1 MAVQAAL
8 AIDAGLAEVVLCV
21 RGDNT
26 RSGISSSGMIAQ
38 AREMTQG
45 EFEWPYGVT
54 TIGGYGLLAQRYMHE
69 YNVPQEA
76 LAAVVATQSEHGALK
91 WNAML
96 REAVTIEDVLDSRM
110 IATPFHVS
118 DCSLVNDGAAAFL
131 VTTADRAKS
140 MKTKPVYLTGIG
152 EGYSHQYISQAQSV
166 DSVRDGLGRAGRR
179 AMEVAGITPDD
190 LDVAEIYDSFSFTPL
205 IALEGFGICGKGE
218 AGDWV
223 LEGNAK
229 LGGKLPMNTAG
240 GLIRQAHLGA
250 MHHIVEAALQL
261 RGEADDTARG
271 GGNHQVPDAKLAITE
286 RLRGNPG
293 CRRAPS
299 CCPANRRRPEQ
310 GERSQWLKGMK
321 PASRGRTPRSRKVR
335 ARGPAVLGWDQG
347 RQASASDGP
356 DGTPFWYPRAYAKGN
371 LGEVTWTESKGEG
384 TVYTYSI
391 HYIGPPGF
399 SKRATRRTS
408 SRWSTSTR
416 ASVS

>member
-1 MAVQAAL
+1 MSVREATPNVAEARRMLKKGIVIAGVGETEQGVLKDRGSFQLLAEATKLTLDDAGITLAEVDGVVTAFSFVEHTLMHATTLCDYLGFHPGYFASVAVGGATAPLMAVQAAL

-54 TIGGYGLLAQRYMHE
+54 TIGGYGLLAQRYMYE

-96 REAVTIEDVLDSRM
+96 REPVTIEDVLNSRM
-110 IATPFHVS
+110 IATPFHVL

-131 VTTADRAKS
+131 VTTADRAKG
-140 MKTKPVYLTGIG
+140 MQTKPVYIAGIG
-152 EGYSHQYISQAQSV
+152 EGYSHQYISQAKSV

-179 AMEVAGITPDD
+179 AMEVAGITPQD

-205 IALEGFGICGKGE
+205 IALEGFGVCGKGE
-218 AGDWV
+218 AGNWV

-229 LGGKLPMNTAG
+229 LGGKLPMNTHG

-261 RGEADDTARG
+261 RGEADDSSRG
-271 GGNHQVPDAKLAITE
+271 GGNHQVPNAKWAITNGSGGILAATSALVLSSE
-286 RLRGNPG
+286 P
-293 CRRAPS
+293 PS
-299 CCPANRRRPEQ
+299 A
-310 GERSQWLKGMK
+310 
-321 PASRGRTPRSRKVR
+321 
-335 ARGPAVLGWDQG
+335 
-347 RQASASDGP
+347 
-356 DGTPFWYPRAYAKGN
+356 
-371 LGEVTWTESKGEG
+371 
-384 TVYTYSI
+384 
-391 HYIGPPGF
+391 
-399 SKRATRRTS
+399 
-408 SRWSTSTR
+408 
-416 ASVS
+416 